1 LRTIKS
7 FSGERMNY
15 DDIVGHKTEVESLQR
30 AIKNDHISHFYL
42 FEGEKGIGKKTLAKV
57 FAKHILCRDKNDEP
71 CGVCSSC
78 RKFESNSHPDY
89 LEIVPTNGMIRK
101 NEIENLIK
109 EISFSPFESERKII
123 LIDDAEKMNKESQN
137 ALLKTLEEPPP
148 YINLILVS
156 SNPKLLLNTI
166 LSRAEKIHFKSIN
179 ANDMVEYLMK
189 KENIPLERAKLITDF
204 SQGSIGRAFE
214 LIKSD
219 EFIKL
224 RDDVV
229 SLVDNC
235 IFGREYM
242 VFEMGERFAK
252 TKEIANEVLLILLI
266 HLRDVYFYKIT
277 QNERF
282 LINKDKIEFI
292 KKHSILEF
300 EKINDIIENIYY
312 AKESIDLNVNRELLI
327 ETLFFN
333 IQEEY

>member
-1 LRTIKS
+1 
-7 FSGERMNY
+7 MNY
-15 DDIVGHKTEVESLQR
+15 DDIVGHKIEIESLQR
-30 AIKNDHISHFYL
+30 AIKNDHVSHFYL
-42 FEGEKGIGKKTLAKV
+42 FEGEKGIGKNTTAKV
-57 FAKHILCRDKNDEP
+57 FAKHILCKSKKYEGP
-71 CGVCSSC
+71 CEICSSC
-78 RKFESNSHPDY
+78 RKFESGSHPDY
-89 LEIVPTNGMIRK
+89 LEISPTNGMIRK

-109 EISFSPFESERKII
+109 EISFSPFESAKKVI

-137 ALLKTLEEPPP
+137 ALLKTLEEPPT

-156 SNPKLLLNTI
+156 SNSKLLLNTI

-179 ANDMVEYLMK
+179 VNDMVEYLIK
-189 KENIPLERAKLITDF
+189 RENVPLERAKLIADF

-214 LIKSD
+214 LIKSE

-224 RDDVV
+224 RDDVIN
-229 SLVDNC
+229 LVDNC

-242 VFEMGERFAK
+242 VFEMSERFTK
-252 TKEIANEVLLILLI
+252 TKEIANDVLLILLL
-266 HLRDVYFYKIT
+266 HLRDIYFYKFT
-277 QNERF
+277 QDDKL
-282 LINKDKIEFI
+282 LINKDKLELI

-300 EKINDIIENIYY
+300 GKINDIIEKIYY

>member
-1 LRTIKS
+1 
-7 FSGERMNY
+7 MNY
-15 DDIVGHKTEVESLQR
+15 DDIVGHKIEIEGLQR
-30 AIKNDHISHFYL
+30 AIKNDHVSHFYL
-42 FEGEKGIGKKTLAKV
+42 FEGEKGIGKKTTAKV
-57 FAKHILCRDKNDEP
+57 FAKHILCKSKKYEGP
-71 CGVCSSC
+71 CEVCSSC
-78 RKFESNSHPDY
+78 RKFESGSHPDY
-89 LEIVPTNGMIRK
+89 LVISPTNGMIRK

-109 EISFSPFESERKII
+109 EISFSPFESAKKVI

-137 ALLKTLEEPPP
+137 ALLKTLEEPPT

-156 SNPKLLLNTI
+156 SNSKLLLNTI

-179 ANDMVEYLMK
+179 ADTMVEYLIK
-189 KENIPLERAKLITDF
+189 SENVPLERAKLIVDY

-214 LIKSD
+214 LIKSE

-224 RDDVV
+224 RDDVIN
-229 SLVDNC
+229 LVDNC

-242 VFEMGERFAK
+242 VFEMSERFTK
-252 TKEIANEVLLILLI
+252 TKEIANDVLLILLL
-266 HLRDVYFYKIT
+266 HLRDIYFYKFT
-277 QNERF
+277 QDDKL
-282 LINKDKIEFI
+282 LINKDKLEFI

-300 EKINDIIENIYY
+300 GKINDIIEKIYY